1 MCDQKRPIY
10 VDVSTHARD
19 EQEKLRWPHR
29 FPDAQTKH
37 KQPDARQCKHKCS
50 TADSKPRSL
59 YSMLLATMP
68 AAKKLPESLSRILEN
83 PTPSR
88 LTSPWEK
95 IYKIDSTLSSLMS
108 RTIRKTL
115 KPPLLVPLPEK
126 TQATRQCEHK
136 QTKFGIQLGGITSRK
151 LNAELHKSP

>member
-1 MCDQKRPIY
+1 MLALQSAQC
-10 VDVSTHARD
+10 TH
-19 EQEKLRWPHR
+19 
-29 FPDAQTKH
+29 T
-37 KQPDARQCKHKCS
+37 
-50 TADSKPRSL
+50 
-59 YSMLLATMP
+59 MLLL
-68 AAKKLPESLSRILEN
+68 KISFRILEN

-88 LTSPWEK
+88 LTSLWEK
-95 IYKIDSTLSSLMS
+95 TYKIGSTLSTLMS

-126 TQATRQCEHK
+126 TQAARQCKHK